1 MYNPHTL
8 AVGSKKTAIGNHGFA
23 VEVLI
28 VEKLV
33 CAPKKKSGNQ
43 KPGLGGGRCKRLK
56 FWGFRD
62 RDTRHRERM
71 RVEDVWSVF

>member
-33 CAPKKKSGNQ
+33 CAPIKKAAIKS
-43 KPGLGGGRCKRLK
+43 P
-56 FWGFRD
+56 
-62 RDTRHRERM
+62 
-71 RVEDVWSVF
+71 VWEAEGVRG